1 MKKYMIVAAFLCTSV
16 IFAHVPPKHE
26 AVGDL
31 VKSTYYFDNGAVSQE
46 GFYKNGKVHGEWT
59 SYNEKGAKTAL
70 ANYNEGAKT
79 GKWFFWNDNEV
90 SEVDYADSRVAAV
103 KTSKEEVVVNRN

>member
-1 MKKYMIVAAFLCTSV
+1 MIVAAFLCTSV

-26 AVGDL
+26 AVGNL
-31 VKSTYYFDNGAVSQE
+31 VKSTYYFENGAVSQE

-59 SYNEKGAKTAL
+59 SYNEKGEKTAL

-90 SEVDYADSRVAAV
+90 SEVEYANSRVAVV
-103 KTSKEEVVVNRN
+103 KTSKEEAVVNRN